1 MPRGG
6 ARPGAGRPKKH
17 PPPTVDGSATPPP
30 PGGEP
35 FDAETYLAAIVAGRE
50 RPDQLRIAAAKAVIA
65 YQRRR
70 ERAPLTAVPPRQLAQ
85 INMTQHDAEQH
96 AAWIARADAIRQR
109 IRDRERK

>member
-17 PPPTVDGSATPPP
+17 PAPTVDGSATPPP

-50 RPDQLRIAAAKAVIA
+50 RPDQLRIAAAKTLIA

-70 ERAPLTAVPPRQLAQ
+70 QRAPLTALPPRQLAA